1 MRSARTP
8 RTDSEPMLANA
19 LVFLI
24 DTITDFFTAA
34 LLLRFYLQWAR
45 AAQRNPI
52 SDFLNALT
60 NWAVRPARRVI
71 PGWRGLDLATLVLA
85 WLVQFIAI
93 FVVLALRAYPLD
105 AVGGQAVL
113 GVALLA
119 VIALVRMSLYILIGV
134 LIVQAV
140 LSWVNPYSPMAPM
153 LNALSR
159 PFVRPFQRMIPP
171 VANVDLSPLFV
182 IVVCQLLL
190 MLPVAWLQSA
200 VSGLLVP

>member
-1 MRSARTP
+1 
-8 RTDSEPMLANA
+8 MLVTA
-19 LVFLI
+19 LIFLI

-52 SDFLNALT
+52 SDFINALT
-60 NWAVRPARRVI
+60 NWAVRPARRVV

-85 WLVQFIAI
+85 WLVQFIVI

-119 VIALVRMSLYILIGV
+119 VIALVRMSLYILMGV

-140 LSWVNPYSPMAPM
+140 LSWVNPYNPMAPM

-182 IVVCQLLL
+182 IIVCQLLL
-190 MLPVAWLQSA
+190 MLPVAWLQNA